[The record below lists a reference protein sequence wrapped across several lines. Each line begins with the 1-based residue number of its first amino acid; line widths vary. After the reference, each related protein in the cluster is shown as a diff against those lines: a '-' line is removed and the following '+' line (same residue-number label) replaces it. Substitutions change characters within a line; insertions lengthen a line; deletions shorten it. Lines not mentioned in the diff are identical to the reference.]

1 MSERNSDVSEIVVR
15 QKGKYGDIN
24 FMVGKT
30 LRVLS
35 ETKLPKPGGNLLH
48 VASRFAGHHTQ
59 QDEQLS
65 PFSRQMWAIFAH

>member
-24 FMVGKT
+24 FIVGKT

-35 ETKLPKPGGNLLH
+35 ETKLPKPGGNLVH
-48 VASRFAGHHTQ
+48 VASRFAGHTQ
-59 QDEQLS
+59 QDEQFS
-65 PFSRQMWAIFAH
+65 PFRGECC